1 MNTTNIKS
9 DITVDDLI
17 NAIESVY
24 PGQSEKLI
32 SIAYTKSISKNKETD
47 WYEVLAQLLL
57 STGFEVEFAEVFD
70 NVELTQSIINPD
82 KCIYCTD
89 KFKRETHHI
98 ITSIYASSDSI
109 MGAYYCLTCDCE
121 LETEIS
127 LDELLNVEQAKQMCD
142 YILSVYSSVIQQALQ
157 QCQYLLY
164 NQK

>member
-17 NAIESVY
+17 DAIESVY

-57 STGFEVEFAEVFD
+57 STGFEVEFADVFGEEVA
-70 NVELTQSIINPD
+70 LIQSPIINPN
-82 KCIYCTD
+82 KCIYCTN

-98 ITSIYASSDSI
+98 ITSIYASGDSI

-121 LETEIS
+121 FENEIS
-127 LDELLNVEQAKQMCD
+127 LDTLLTVEQAKQICD
-142 YILSVYSSVIQQALQ
+142 YILSVCNPTNTPTMSALAV
-157 QCQYLLY
+157 
-164 NQK
+164 